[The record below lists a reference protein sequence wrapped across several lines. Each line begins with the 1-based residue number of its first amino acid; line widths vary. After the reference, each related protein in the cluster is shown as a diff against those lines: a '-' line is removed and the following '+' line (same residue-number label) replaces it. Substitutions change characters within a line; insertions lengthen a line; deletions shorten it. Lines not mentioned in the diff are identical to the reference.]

1 MAAHG
6 FDVTNLSYRIA
17 GEGRLFEYQM
27 VLRTLHASN
36 TQALSAKLAAE
47 PSVVEF
53 RIAPTGD

>member
-1 MAAHG
+1 M
-6 FDVTNLSYRIA
+6 TNLSYRIA